1 MFFANWWLLSFSAS
15 LFLRTALYTF
25 TLLSGF
31 LCILAAGLWI
41 SRFLKSNLLDDV
53 FNIENESFLQETK
66 LIENEYSINLPTL
79 FWYKKKQHAGWINVV
94 NPFRASMILGVPGSG
109 KSYAIVNNYIKQSI
123 EKGYALY
130 VYDFKFDD
138 LSIIAYNHLRKHIK
152 NYTVPPK
159 FYLINFDNPRKSH
172 RCNPLAPELMTDI
185 SDAYQSAY
193 TIMLNLNRSWTSKQG
208 DFFVESPIV
217 LLTAIIWYLKIYDNG
232 RCCTFPHAIELLN
245 KRYEDVFTILT
256 SYPELENY
264 LSPFMDAWKG
274 GAAEQL
280 MGQIASA
287 KIPLSRL
294 ISPQLYWVMSGN
306 DFTLDINN
314 PKDPKVLC
322 IGNNPDRQDIYSAAL
337 SLYNS
342 RIIRLINKKK
352 QLKCCVVI
360 DELSTIF
367 FKNLDTLI
375 ATARSNKVAVVLSFQ
390 DLSQLKKDYGD
401 KEASVIMNTVGNVF
415 AGQTVGETAKTLSE
429 RFGKILQKRQSVS
442 INRNDTSTSI
452 STQLDSL
459 IPASKISNLSQ
470 GMFVG
475 SVSDNFGET
484 IDQKI
489 FHAQIVVDNEALK
502 KETAKYE
509 PIPEVA
515 NFLDENGKDTMEEQ
529 IQANY
534 RRIKQDII
542 ELIDEELLRIQND
555 PNLAHLL
562 KGEEE

>member
-1 MFFANWWLLSFSAS
+1 MTVILKYS
-15 LFLRTALYTF
+15 FLRST
-25 TLLSGF
+25 
-31 LCILAAGLWI
+31 
-41 SRFLKSNLLDDV
+41 
-53 FNIENESFLQETK
+53 
-66 LIENEYSINLPTL
+66 
-79 FWYKKKQHAGWINVV
+79 
-94 NPFRASMILGVPGSG
+94 
-109 KSYAIVNNYIKQSI
+109 
-123 EKGYALY
+123 
-130 VYDFKFDD
+130 
-138 LSIIAYNHLRKHIK
+138 
-152 NYTVPPK
+152 
-159 FYLINFDNPRKSH
+159 
-172 RCNPLAPELMTDI
+172 
-185 SDAYQSAY
+185 
-193 TIMLNLNRSWTSKQG
+193 TS
-208 DFFVESPIV
+208 
-217 LLTAIIWYLKIYDNG
+217 
-232 RCCTFPHAIELLN
+232 
-245 KRYEDVFTILT
+245 
-256 SYPELENY
+256 
-264 LSPFMDAWKG
+264 
-274 GAAEQL
+274 
-280 MGQIASA
+280 
-287 KIPLSRL
+287 
-294 ISPQLYWVMSGN
+294 
-306 DFTLDINN
+306 
-314 PKDPKVLC
+314 

-542 ELIDEELLRIQND
+542 ELIDDELLRIQND